1 MAVGGQYLL
10 IFDDLRLPTSQNI
23 IEYRASSIEYQYL
36 ENTITAV
43 TVGPETSHQQNL
55 HSTEGCDIFDN
66 NRVLAAIGACVRPCD
81 WTAVNL
87 LKF

>member
-43 TVGPETSHQQNL
+43 TVGPETSHQ
-55 HSTEGCDIFDN
+55 
-66 NRVLAAIGACVRPCD
+66 
-81 WTAVNL
+81 
-87 LKF
+87 